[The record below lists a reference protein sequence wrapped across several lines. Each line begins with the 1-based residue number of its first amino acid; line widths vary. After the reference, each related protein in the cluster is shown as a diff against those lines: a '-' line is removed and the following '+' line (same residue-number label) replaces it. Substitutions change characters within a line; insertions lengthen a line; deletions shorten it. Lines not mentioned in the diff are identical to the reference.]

1 MRNEFLPS
9 SPPRV
14 REKEIAEVMGNLRSD
29 WITTDPKVERFKM
42 VADVELRFAGARL
55 AGASAGMRKDIPKP
69 ANITRTARDASRRAF
84 DVVCAVTGLAV
95 LAPLLVI
102 VAAAIKLEDG
112 GPVLFSQPRV
122 GKGLTKFRLL
132 KFRSM
137 VPNDGGSSLLIAP
150 DDPRITRVGRFLRKY
165 KLDELPQLANVV
177 KGEMQLVGVRPQVE
191 CFVEIFPAE
200 YELLLQDRPGI
211 TDLATLAFRHEEQMF
226 QAGPLEKQ
234 YISQMLPRKLRLSL
248 QYRRTRT
255 FFSDLGILFRTVL
268 GFKSPAAN

>member
-9 SPPRV
+9 SPPCV
-14 REKEIAEVMGNLRSD
+14 GEKEIAEVTGNLRSD
-29 WITTDPKVERFKM
+29 WIITGRRAERFKM
-42 VADVELRFAGARL
+42 VADVELEFADARL
-55 AGASAGMRKDIPKP
+55 AGASSEIRKDIPKP
-69 ANITRTARDASRRAF
+69 PNIARTARDTSRRAF

-112 GPVLFSQPRV
+112 GPVLFSQPRL
-122 GKGLTKFRLL
+122 GKGLKKFRLL

-137 VPNDGGSSLLIAP
+137 VRNAKGSSLLTAP

-191 CFVEIFPAE
+191 CFVEIFPIE

-211 TDLATLAFRHEEQMF
+211 TDPATLAYRHEEQMF

-234 YISQMLPRKLRLSL
+234 YVSQMLPRKLMLSL
-248 QYRRTRT
+248 QYRQTRT

-268 GFKSPAAN
+268 GFKSPAAD